1 MVYTLSLR
9 LRELIGEMFVLR
21 KERIA
26 REDQLRYEAEE
37 AVCSSLSSLLS
48 LLLLTKRESEYRH
61 WQRRK
66 RERKL
71 LQRVSRDGV
80 WDSRRK

>member
-37 AVCSSLSSLLS
+37 AVRLS
-48 LLLLTKRESEYRH
+48 LLPPLPSPRSLTRMCE
-61 WQRRK
+61 
-66 RERKL
+66 
-71 LQRVSRDGV
+71 
-80 WDSRRK
+80 

>member
-1 MVYTLSLR
+1 VYTLSLR

-37 AVCSSLSSLLS
+37 AVRLS
-48 LLLLTKRESEYRH
+48 LLPPLPSPRSLTRMCE
-61 WQRRK
+61 
-66 RERKL
+66 
-71 LQRVSRDGV
+71 
-80 WDSRRK
+80 